1 MGSPAL
7 LERDG
12 ELAALD
18 THAGLAFGG
27 QGRLLFLGGEAGAG
41 KTTLLQAFCRQRK
54 GGATLL
60 LGACDAMAAPRP
72 LAPLQDFAAVL
83 GEEFAGLVE
92 SGERRERIFNL
103 LLAHLR
109 SASAPQLLVFED
121 LHWADEAT
129 LDLLRYLGRRL
140 DGCRTL
146 LIGSYRDDEVGATHP
161 LRRLMGDLAGAGT
174 VHRLGV
180 PPLSLAAVS
189 ALVGERPIDA
199 AELHRRTGGNPFFVT
214 EVLAAGGDG
223 LPEKV
228 GDAVLARVSRLPEAA
243 RLALELASVVGQ
255 KAGVALL
262 ERLLPT
268 ADAVDACLS
277 LGLLSSQGDHLAF
290 RHELAREAVL
300 ASMSPHRRR
309 QAHAAVLAAWEA
321 MSPTMVAGASVPEE
335 GAMLAV
341 LAHHAAEAGDGGAVL
356 RYAPAA
362 GRLARRLRANREAR
376 LQYARALPFAA
387 AMGAEEH
394 AQLLEEYAAA
404 CGATS
409 QVEAAFEAHRSAAAL
424 WRAAG
429 RREREA
435 QSLAKQAEISNA
447 MGRDKQEVRRLYQEA
462 IDLVD
467 RLPETRERAMV
478 YGAYAYDRMLDR
490 DTETALRWTR
500 KAIASGRR
508 SGNLLMVASI
518 HNGASGALVTAERIP
533 AAWRHHHA
541 CIALLQA
548 GHSADPEAAV
558 HSAKMMMGSGLG
570 EVHRFRE
577 AEELLASVVEF
588 SRRHDL
594 DFSLHY
600 ATAWRALT
608 HLHLGRW
615 QEAGTSATWL
625 LNQPNAEIF
634 SRIMASVALG
644 RLRLRR
650 GDPEA
655 GPVLD
660 RALKL
665 AMATDTLQRLAP
677 VRAARAEAALAKGDA
692 RQAREEVAAVLP
704 LAMRHRHRWFVGEL
718 LYLDWKAGGEIGPPD
733 WLSGP
738 YALQLRGRAKEA
750 ARAWQRMGCPFE
762 QARALAETEEVQAL
776 RRAFDLFQGLGARPM
791 AMQLADRLRQ
801 WGVRGLPRGPR
812 KATAADP
819 VGLTPRERQVLGLM
833 AEGLRNVDI
842 AARHRVSSRTV
853 EHQVSAVLGKLGAQ
867 SRAEAVAQAFRL
879 GLLSRPLEG

>member
-1 MGSPAL
+1 MDSPAL
-7 LERDG
+7 LERDA
-12 ELAALD
+12 ELVALD
-18 THAGLAFGG
+18 THARLAFGG
-27 QGRLLFLGGEAGAG
+27 HGRLLFLGGEAGAG

-54 GGATLL
+54 GGAALL
-60 LGACDAMAAPRP
+60 LGACDAMDAPRP

-103 LLAHLR
+103 LLSHLR

-140 DGCRTL
+140 EGCPAL
-146 LIGSYRDDEVGATHP
+146 LIGSYRDDEVGPTHP
-161 LRRLMGDLAGAGT
+161 LRRLMGDLVGAGT

-199 AELHRRTGGNPFFVT
+199 AELHRRTGGNAFFVT

-228 GDAVLARVSRLPEAA
+228 GDAVLARVSRLPTAA
-243 RLALELASVVGQ
+243 RLALELTSVVGQ

-268 ADAVDACLS
+268 ADAIDACLG
-277 LGLLSSQGDHLAF
+277 LGLLSSHGDHLAF

-300 ASMSPHRRR
+300 ATMSPHRRR

-321 MSPTMVAGASVPEE
+321 TSRSAVRGASVPEE
-335 GAMLAV
+335 GVLLAV
-341 LAHHAAEAGDGGAVL
+341 LAHHAAEAGDGAAVL

-362 GRLARRLRANREAR
+362 AQLARRLRAHREAR
-376 LQYARALPFAA
+376 LQYARALPFASS
-387 AMGAEEH
+387 MGTEEH
-394 AQLLEEYAAA
+394 AQLLEEYAATCA
-404 CGATS
+404 ATS
-409 QVEAAFEAHRSAAAL
+409 HVGAALEAHRSAAQL
-424 WRAAG
+424 WRAAA

-435 QSLAKQAEISNA
+435 QSLARQAEISNA
-447 MGRDKQEVRRLYQEA
+447 MGREKPEVRRLYLEA

-467 RLPETRERAMV
+467 RLPETPERSMV
-478 YGAYAYDRMLDR
+478 YGAYAHDRMLDR

-500 KAIASGRR
+500 RAIASGRR
-508 SGNLLMVASI
+508 SGNLLTVANA
-518 HNGASGALVTAERIP
+518 HNAASGALVTAERIE
-533 AAWRHHHA
+533 AARRHHRA
-541 CIALLQA
+541 CIALLLA

-558 HSAKMMMGSGLG
+558 HGARLMMGSGLG

-577 AEELLASVVEF
+577 AEELLASVVAF

-594 DFSLHY
+594 DFNLHY

-615 QEAGTSATWL
+615 QEAGAAATWL
-625 LNQPNAEIF
+625 LDQPNAEIF
-634 SRIMASVALG
+634 SRIMAGLALG

-650 GDPEA
+650 GDPEV

-660 RALKL
+660 QALKL

-677 VRAARAEAALAKGDA
+677 VRAARAEAALAKGHT

-704 LAMRHRHRWFVGEL
+704 LAMHHRHRWFVGEL
-718 LYLDWKAGGEIGPPD
+718 LYLDRKAGGETGPPD
-733 WLSGP
+733 WLTGP

-750 ARAWQRMGCPFE
+750 GRVWQRMGCPFE
-762 QARALAETEEVQAL
+762 QARALAEAEDLPAL
-776 RRAFDLFQGLGARPM
+776 RRAFDLFQGLGARAM
-791 AMQLADRLRQ
+791 AWQVAERLRQ
-801 WGVRGLPRGPR
+801 SGVRGLPRGPR
-812 KATAADP
+812 RATAADP
-819 VGLTPRERQVLGLM
+819 VGLTPREREVLALM
-833 AEGLRNVDI
+833 AEGLRNADI
-842 AARHRVSSRTV
+842 AARNRVSARTV
-853 EHQVSAVLGKLGAQ
+853 EHQVSAVLGKLGAR
-867 SRAEAVAQAFRL
+867 SRAEAVAEAKRL
-879 GLLSRPLEG
+879 GLRVEAD